1 MKFTYDYPRPMVS
14 VDCIVYRVNGIQTE
28 ILLIRRG
35 NAPYLGMYA
44 FPGGFI
50 EMEESLEASAIREL
64 HEETGIRVKSM
75 TQFRAYG
82 KPGRDPRGRTI
93 SVVFYCKVDPG
104 TIARAGDDAAETQ
117 WITIDEIPQLAFD
130 HNDIM
135 RDFLEEGKIKNSG
148 GAIRE

>member
-14 VDCIVYRVNGIQTE
+14 VDCIVFRQNGDQTE

-35 NAPYLGMYA
+35 NEPYMGMYA

-64 HEETGIRVKSM
+64 HEETGIQAESM
-75 TQFRAYG
+75 EQFRAYG

-93 SVVFYCKVDPG
+93 SVVFYCKVAPG
-104 TIARAGDDAAETQ
+104 TIAKAGDDAAETM
-117 WITIDEIPQLAFD
+117 WINVHDIPQLAFD
-130 HNDIM
+130 HNDII
-135 RDFLEEGKIKNSG
+135 RDFLKEGRMEI
-148 GAIRE
+148 